1 MRSLEVVRTVL
12 RYSLFATYSSLL
24 FLASFKAAACGQGT
38 SSSKIV
44 GLPTLGGSGVQPNSM
59 NATGQITGFS
69 YTAGDLASHAF
80 LYGSGAMV
88 DLGTFGGGK
97 SEGLAINAAGQVV
110 GDADLGGN
118 QTHAFLYDGVNLIDL
133 GTLGGSY
140 SSAAGINDA
149 GVIVGGSLL
158 AGDAQVA
165 AFAYIGGSMTNLGD
179 LGG

>member
-24 FLASFKAAACGQGT
+24 FLASFKASACGQGT

-44 GLPTLGGSGVQPNSM
+44 GLPTLGGSGVQPNSL

-80 LYGSGAMV
+80 LYSGAMV

-97 SEGLAINAAGQVV
+97 SQGLAINSAGQVV
-110 GDADLGGN
+110 GDADLAGN
-118 QTHAFLYDGVNLIDL
+118 QTHAFFYDGGNLIDL
-133 GTLGGSY
+133 GTLGGSS

-149 GVIVGGSLL
+149 GVIAGGSSL

-165 AFAYIGGSMTNLGD
+165 AFVY
-179 LGG
+179 